1 MYFSIKFNDEKNQL
15 LKSIR
20 GIGFD
25 EVLVLIQNGNVLDD
39 LEHPAP
45 ERSNQRIYLI
55 KIENHVYVVPYVI
68 DKSKH
73 EIFLKTIYPSR
84 KYTNHYLK
92 ERKHE
97 NT

>member
-1 MYFSIKFNDEKNQL
+1 MDFSIKFNDEKNQL
-15 LKSIR
+15 LKSTR

-25 EVLVLIQNGNVLDD
+25 EVLVLIQSGNILDD

-45 ERSNQRIYLI
+45 ERSSQRIYLI

-68 DKSKH
+68 NKSKR

-84 KYTNHYLK
+84 KYTKHYLK
-92 ERKHE
+92 GEK
-97 NT
+97 T